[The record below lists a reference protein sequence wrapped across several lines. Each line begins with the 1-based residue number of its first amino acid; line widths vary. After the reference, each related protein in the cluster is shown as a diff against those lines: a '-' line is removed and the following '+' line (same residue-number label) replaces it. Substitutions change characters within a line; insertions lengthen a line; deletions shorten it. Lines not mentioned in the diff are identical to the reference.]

1 MSHFSFRQGVALA
14 LLGAFG
20 VCAAGQT
27 QAQAQT
33 SGRTLSEC
41 RAIEEDAARLACY
54 DSAHAQF
61 ALQPSRQEG
70 YEPGYEVGAGR
81 GLRAEQATGLKE
93 SKPKQ
98 VAAASG
104 SMIDDA
110 WGFNPD
116 SDPYLIKLYHPNYL
130 LFARYT
136 DSVNNRPFS
145 PLFSAADLD
154 PKSLDATE
162 AAFQLSFKARL
173 WAAESRRLGVWF
185 AYTQQSHWQVYNTG
199 ISSPFRDTNYM
210 PELFVSYQPDIG
222 IGDFKWK
229 LLNVGYA
236 HQSNGRSDPISRSWD
251 RVFAEFGFERDDLGV
266 FLKAWYRIP
275 EDKEDDDNSD
285 ITDYY
290 GHGQITVVKKWRDHK
305 FSLMARGNPRTGKG
319 AGEFSWITPPLIG
332 PLRGYVKAF
341 SGYGE
346 TMIDY
351 NWQQNTIGVGV
362 TIGDDMM

>member
-1 MSHFSFRQGVALA
+1 MLHFSLRQGIALVLTGA
-14 LLGAFG
+14 LG
-20 VCAAGQT
+20 VCVS
-27 QAQAQT
+27 AQAQT
-33 SGRTLSEC
+33 SGRTLGEC

-54 DSAHAQF
+54 DSVHAQF
-61 ALQPSRQEG
+61 SIQPSHQEV
-70 YEPGYEVGAGR
+70 YEPGTGQ
-81 GLRAEQATGLKE
+81 GLRAGQTAGLKE
-93 SKPKQ
+93 EKQ
-98 VAAASG
+98 VATSSG

-116 SDPYLIKLYHPNYL
+116 SDPYLITLYNTNYL

-145 PLFSAADLD
+145 PLFSAAELD
-154 PKSLDATE
+154 SRSLDATE

-173 WAAESRRLGVWF
+173 WTTESRRLGVWF

-210 PELFVSYQPDIG
+210 PELFVSYQPDIA

-229 LLNVGYA
+229 LLNVGYN
-236 HQSNGRSDPISRSWD
+236 HQSNGRADPISRSWD
-251 RVFAEFGFERDDLGV
+251 RVFAEVGFERGDLGL

-275 EDKEDDDNSD
+275 EDKGDDDNSD
-285 ITDYY
+285 ITDFY
-290 GHGQITVVKKWRDHK
+290 GHGQITAVKKWRDHK

-346 TMIDY
+346 TLIDY
-351 NWQQNTIGVGV
+351 NWQQNTIGIGL
-362 TIGDDMM
+362 TLGDDMM